1 MKKINM
7 NDAIGKINDELIEK
21 SIETD
26 TPEKLKELKM
36 LEKNKKRFNILK
48 CFSVCAS
55 SFAVI
60 IFGVVMF
67 NNGINKND
75 VQIPTPIITVSSLNE
90 LSRYLGIDVSNLDFK
105 LVSNISKYND
115 ELLGE
120 ITYDDNSK
128 LRISK
133 GNENNSGIYGGIIK
147 EEIIIENI
155 KVQVY
160 TYDDLEY
167 AVWKNNNYSY
177 SYIKS
182 ENEEIKNIIKNI
194 IEGVK

>member
-26 TPEKLKELKM
+26 TPEKLRELKI
-36 LEKNKKRFNILK
+36 LEKNKKRVNILK
-48 CFSVCAS
+48 YFSVCAS

-60 IFGVVMF
+60 ILGVVMF
-67 NNGINKND
+67 NSGINKNNI
-75 VQIPTPIITVSSLNE
+75 QIPNPITSLNSLNE
-90 LSRYLGIDVSNLDFK
+90 LSKYLEIDVSNLDFK
-105 LVSNISKYND
+105 PVSNISKYND
-115 ELLGE
+115 EVLGE
-120 ITYDDNSK
+120 ITYNDNSR

-133 GNENNSGIYGGIIK
+133 GSENNSGIYGGIIK

-155 KVQVY
+155 EVQVY

-167 AVWKNNNYSY
+167 AVWNNNNYSY

-182 ENEEIKNIIKNI
+182 ENEEIKNIIENI